1 MGREKQRMLTGEAYD
16 PSAPELVADRRRAR
30 DRCRRYNATA
40 PTETERRERLLRE
53 LFGEVG
59 DDATVVPPFRCDYG
73 YNVRVGDGFF
83 ANTGCVV
90 LDVAP
95 VAFGENCLLG
105 PSVHVYTATH
115 PIDPAERAAG
125 REFGDPVTVGDDV
138 WIGGRAVIAPGVSVG
153 DGAVVAAG
161 AVVVDDVPAR
171 TVVGGN
177 PAEVIRR
184 VDDKKERDGEQRDRK
199 EGDGA
204 SAPGDGE

>member
-1 MGREKQRMLTGEAYD
+1 MGREKERMLAGEAYD
-16 PSAPELVADRRRAR
+16 PSAPELAADRRRAR

-40 PTETERRERLLRE
+40 PTETERRRRLLRE
-53 LFGEVG
+53 LFGELRG
-59 DDATVVPPFRCDYG
+59 DATVVPPFRCDYG
-73 YNVRVGDGFF
+73 YNVGVGDGFF
-83 ANTGCVV
+83 ANYGCVL

-95 VAFGENCLLG
+95 VSFGENCLLG
-105 PSVHVYTATH
+105 PGVHVYTATH
-115 PIDPAERAAG
+115 PIDPDERAAG
-125 REFGDPVTVGDDV
+125 REFGDPVAVGDDV

-184 VDDKKERDGEQRDRK
+184 VDGEK
-199 EGDGA
+199 GK
-204 SAPGDGE
+204 